1 MNINKKKLAG
11 ILSRG
16 LSGALAVLLLSSC
29 SGNDGEVSDGRKNHS
44 PSIKAAEPSTH
55 GVGREKSAKKPS
67 PASPNGITIC
77 IDPGHGFI
85 DGGCGEGIWDDG
97 TLEKDITLAIA
108 QHLDEDLRNLGYNTI
123 MTHDGVNP
131 PAGGDSNSDGIFNAN
146 ERVAYVSNLNFD
158 YFVSIHVNSYDKN
171 PDTSGIRIYYEDDAN
186 WRKVG
191 KDSDKIAEEISASIL
206 TEMKPDTPPITCDQ
220 NVVSYA
226 VVRETMTAASLIE
239 TGFSTN
245 VNDAANL
252 VDKEWQQQLA
262 QAIADGINA
271 YYSAK
276 TGDTDEK

>member
-11 ILSRG
+11 I

-29 SGNDGEVSDGRKNHS
+29 SGKDDEGNSGVKTHM
-44 PSIKAAEPSTH
+44 PTVKAAEPSSH
-55 GVGREKSAKKPS
+55 GVGREKNAKNTR

-108 QHLDEDLRNLGYNTI
+108 QHLDEDLRTLGYNTI

-131 PAGGDSNSDGIFNAN
+131 PAGGDSNSDGIFSAT
-146 ERVAYVSNLNFD
+146 ERVAYVNNLSFD
-158 YFVSIHVNSYDKN
+158 YFVSIHVNSYGQN
-171 PDTSGIRIYYEDDAN
+171 PDTSGIRIYYADENN

-191 KDSDKIAEEISASIL
+191 KDADKIAEEISASIL
-206 TEMKPDTPPITCDQ
+206 TEMKPETEPVIYDSNDY
-220 NVVSYA
+220 V

-245 VNDAANL
+245 VKDAANL

-276 TGDTDEK
+276 TDEAD